1 MSKKKQKLK
10 NKKSVKVAA
19 LTKNKPAKPLDKK
32 VLFGGLA
39 ALVITFL
46 CFAPTFDYGF
56 VTWDDDRNIYKNDN
70 ITSLNEEN
78 FWENTAKI
86 WSSTVIGNY
95 NPLSIWT
102 FAVEKMTYGL
112 EDLGKWHLTN
122 ILLHLIC
129 VLLVLKIA
137 LLLGL
142 SWRGAL
148 FVTLLFGIHPMR
160 VESVAWLTERK
171 DVLYGAFY
179 LAALW
184 LYIKGKI
191 YNKKYTIWIYL
202 LFILSL
208 FSKIQAVVLP
218 ISLILVD
225 YYFDKKLSV
234 KSIVS
239 KVPMLLISLAFGLL
253 GIYFLSDEG
262 SITSNNNTYESWQ
275 RIFVGTYSYVIYLI
289 KAVVPYEMSP
299 LYPYPARFPWYF
311 YLSFLI
317 FPTVLF
323 GLWKA
328 YKSEHKVVFF
338 GLGFF
343 SVNIFFLLQVLG
355 AGQGFL
361 ADRFTYIAYLGLF
374 FIAGYGLD
382 YLLTNFISKQA
393 LITGVAGVLVAIFSF
408 MSFQQVQIWE
418 NSDKLWSHVI
428 KYYKN
433 STLPWGNR
441 ANYLRDEGR
450 ITEALR
456 DYSQSIN
463 LNPNGHQAYNSR
475 ARLYFNIAKGRDTL
489 MMALRDYNKAIELA
503 PSDGEFYVNRGAT
516 HARLGQV
523 EKAITD
529 ISKGL
534 ELKPDHSVGYL
545 NRFVMYNSIGQDA
558 KALADIESYLR
569 LQPYEANMWY
579 EKARKLRVLRRVPE
593 GVKALDRAIELNNEN
608 GLYWYERAKTK
619 ASIRDMAGAKS
630 DLGRAIGLKYDQI
643 DPVFRQ
649 TLGM

>member
-433 STLPWGNR
+433 S
-441 ANYLRDEGR
+441 
-450 ITEALR
+450 
-456 DYSQSIN
+456 SI
-463 LNPNGHQAYNSR
+463 
-475 ARLYFNIAKGRDTL
+475 
-489 MMALRDYNKAIELA
+489 
-503 PSDGEFYVNRGAT
+503 
-516 HARLGQV
+516 
-523 EKAITD
+523 
-529 ISKGL
+529 
-534 ELKPDHSVGYL
+534 
-545 NRFVMYNSIGQDA
+545 
-558 KALADIESYLR
+558 
-569 LQPYEANMWY
+569 
-579 EKARKLRVLRRVPE
+579 
-593 GVKALDRAIELNNEN
+593 
-608 GLYWYERAKTK
+608 
-619 ASIRDMAGAKS
+619 
-630 DLGRAIGLKYDQI
+630 
-643 DPVFRQ
+643 
-649 TLGM
+649 

>member
-361 ADRFTYIAYLGLF
+361 ADRF
-374 FIAGYGLD
+374 
-382 YLLTNFISKQA
+382 
-393 LITGVAGVLVAIFSF
+393 
-408 MSFQQVQIWE
+408 
-418 NSDKLWSHVI
+418 
-428 KYYKN
+428 
-433 STLPWGNR
+433 
-441 ANYLRDEGR
+441 
-450 ITEALR
+450 
-456 DYSQSIN
+456 
-463 LNPNGHQAYNSR
+463 AYNSR